1 MNSSSNLRP
10 TAPDVASRNPPTRYC
25 SPKRGAVDLKLDRP
39 AWLPGK
45 AHRLDD
51 PTGTGDRP
59 AGPTVGRSSEHL
71 LVGETVGAHS
81 TGEAVWGPGRRPET
95 SPTRATNS
103 APPVLRCGPP
113 SRCAG
118 ATSSHPRPDCPH
130 FSPVVEF
137 RLFYEISLLAR
148 PLYHSTIGRPL
159 LSSFLICKRI
169 DRDLGSCLGAQPGHP
184 SVSSCRRHR
193 SPPNDFFNS
202 ATTTELTT
210 AGSRCSPIVVC
221 LLAQDLSLAW
231 RGLILSWKGLV
242 STSIGLEFRFQ
253 ALFQLSDSLGQTQQG
268 PASAPPCSL

>member
-148 PLYHSTIGRPL
+148 PLYQACLPVPSTTPPSVALCFPPSLFAKELTEIWAHVSEHSQVI
-159 LSSFLICKRI
+159 
-169 DRDLGSCLGAQPGHP
+169 HP
-184 SVSSCRRHR
+184 SPVAADTALHQTTSSTPQRRP
-193 SPPNDFFNS
+193 S
-202 ATTTELTT
+202 
-210 AGSRCSPIVVC
+210 
-221 LLAQDLSLAW
+221 
-231 RGLILSWKGLV
+231 
-242 STSIGLEFRFQ
+242 
-253 ALFQLSDSLGQTQQG
+253 
-268 PASAPPCSL
+268 

>member
-1 MNSSSNLRP
+1 M
-10 TAPDVASRNPPTRYC
+10 TAQ
-25 SPKRGAVDLKLDRP
+25 
-39 AWLPGK
+39 PGK
-45 AHRLDD
+45 TRQ
-51 PTGTGDRP
+51 GTSVRRP
-59 AGPTVGRSSEHL
+59 GRAGRSAGWPYRGSFI
-71 LVGETVGAHS
+71 GTSFSRRDRAVGAHS

-95 SPTRATNS
+95 SPTRGTNS

-118 ATSSHPRPDCPH
+118 ATSSQPRPAYPP

-137 RLFYEISLLAR
+137 RLFYEISCLAL

-184 SVSSCRRHR
+184 SVSGCRRHR

-210 AGSRCSPIVVC
+210 AGSRCNLIVVC

-231 RGLILSWKGLV
+231 RGLILS
-242 STSIGLEFRFQ
+242 
-253 ALFQLSDSLGQTQQG
+253 
-268 PASAPPCSL
+268 